1 MDEPGN
7 AQSMENILASIK
19 RVITADVA
27 AAGTQPA
34 APRASGIVEDNVL
47 ELGMAPNG
55 GSAPLVSERAQEAT
69 RNALA
74 SLSGLR
80 IDPRAGEDSLD
91 GLVREMLRPILKE
104 WLDANLPELVERVV
118 TREVARVIGR

>member
-1 MDEPGN
+1 MDEPGP
-7 AQSMENILASIK
+7 AQSMEDILASIK

-27 AAGTQPA
+27 AAKPLPNAPVA
-34 APRASGIVEDNVL
+34 AEDDVL
-47 ELGMAPNG
+47 ELGVAPAG
-55 GSAPLVSERAQEAT
+55 GPAPLVSERAQEAS

-74 SLSGLR
+74 SLAGLR
-80 IDPRAGEDSLD
+80 IDPRAGEDTLD
-91 GLVREMLRPILKE
+91 GLVRDMLRPMLKD

>member
-1 MDEPGN
+1 MDEPGT
-7 AQSMENILASIK
+7 AQSMETILASIK

-27 AAGTQPA
+27 AAGVQPI
-34 APRASGIVEDNVL
+34 APRTPGIIEDDIL
-47 ELGMAPNG
+47 ELGTAPAIG
-55 GSAPLVSERAQEAT
+55 PAPLVSERAQEAT

-80 IDPRAGEDSLD
+80 IDPRAGEDTLD

-118 TREVARVIGR
+118 TREVARVI

>member
-1 MDEPGN
+1 MDEPGP
-7 AQSMENILASIK
+7 AQSMEDILASIK

-27 AAGTQPA
+27 AARPLSTPA
-34 APRASGIVEDNVL
+34 PGPGAAEDDVL
-47 ELGMAPNG
+47 ELGVAPSG
-55 GSAPLVSERAQEAT
+55 GPASLISERAQEAS

-74 SLSGLR
+74 SLAGLR
-80 IDPRAGEDSLD
+80 IDPQAGEGTLD
-91 GLVREMLRPILKE
+91 GLVREMLRPMLKD

>member
-34 APRASGIVEDNVL
+34 APRVSGIVEDDVL
-47 ELGMAPNG
+47 ELGVAPTG
-55 GSAPLVSERAQEAT
+55 GPAPLVSERAQEAT

>member
-1 MDEPGN
+1 MDEPGP
-7 AQSMENILASIK
+7 AQSMEDILASIK

-27 AAGTQPA
+27 AASPA
-34 APRASGIVEDNVL
+34 PVAGSARAAAVDDVL
-47 ELGMAPNG
+47 ELGVAPTG
-55 GSAPLVSERAQEAT
+55 GPASLVSERVQEAS

-74 SLSGLR
+74 SLAGLR
-80 IDPRAGEDSLD
+80 IDPLAGEGTLD
-91 GLVREMLRPILKE
+91 GLVREMLRPMLKD